1 MAELTD
7 HDERRRFRRQDVRLP
22 ARVRSGDTVVE
33 AECVNLSEGG
43 VLLAGAAFPS
53 ASQVRIE
60 IELAELGWQALDA
73 DVVRRAAGDPPA
85 LAASF
90 AAAATEGGR
99 EAIRAFFQAHL
110 RA

>member
-1 MAELTD
+1 MD
-7 HDERRRFRRQDVRLP
+7 QDERRRFRREDVRLP
-22 ARVRSGDTVVE
+22 ARVVAGETVVE
-33 AECVNLSEGG
+33 TESVNLSEGG
-43 VLLAGAAFPS
+43 VLLAGAGFPS

-73 DVVRRAAGDPPA
+73 RVVRRGAGERPA

-99 EAIRAFFQAHL
+99 EAIRAFFAAHM